1 MVPVS
6 VSVLIMIC
14 QSSVCLFLWVPSYS
28 WVCLHWPCGLFH
40 FDHFNNQYSQ
50 STLCYIFH
58 ESESALGSTFLT
70 TWQPL
75 HSKGIFI
82 FNWKLW
88 QYKYISNST
97 SYRNNLNLGSTPQKP
112 LFTGRILSDLM
123 QNTQKH
129 KSEVYVCMCATQPSY
144 LGAETKT
151 LNQKI
156 WFSELVMHFWWLA
169 TYWCC
174 WSNTVGKVG
183 CPATHRHFNCS
194 WDVRRH
200 IFSNYI
206 WF

>member
-1 MVPVS
+1 MFSSWVTFCFDLSLRVPS
-6 VSVLIMIC
+6 SVLFLLLLVPHHFSSPSIVLAMYIWCQFLITIC

-50 STLCYIFH
+50 SALCYIFH

-70 TWQPL
+70 TCQP
-75 HSKGIFI
+75 HRYSKGIFI

-156 WFSELVMHFWWLA
+156 
-169 TYWCC
+169 C
-174 WSNTVGKVG
+174 
-183 CPATHRHFNCS
+183 
-194 WDVRRH
+194 
-200 IFSNYI
+200 
-206 WF
+206 